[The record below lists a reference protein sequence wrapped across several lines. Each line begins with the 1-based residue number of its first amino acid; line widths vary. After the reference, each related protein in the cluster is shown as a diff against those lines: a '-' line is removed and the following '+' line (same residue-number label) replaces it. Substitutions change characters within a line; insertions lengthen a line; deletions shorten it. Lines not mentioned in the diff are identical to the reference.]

1 MTDIDFEEIDRAVAS
16 AKEQQGIIP
25 PSADAST
32 EQPAQPA
39 TTPSAHQ
46 VVQRSRGRVM
56 DIIHPSAARSSAN
69 RLSINPAPRPGVES
83 AEQQANTSTSNS
95 APESPFIPD
104 AKIEKRPLGG
114 FSKPEDSDDKSQVQT
129 SVVTEEATTQAEVEP
144 EVESVNSSSEML
156 NSSLPEELHPDLIN
170 LDSLGAEP
178 VATEQESAPQPTA
191 EPLSVTAR
199 VDTNKSTEPVSIYDT
214 DTYHKP
220 LAHPQKKSSGVL
232 TTLWIVLFIVIGVG
246 VGAAVYFFVLPNL

>member
-32 EQPAQPA
+32 EQPSQPA

-69 RLSINPAPRPGVES
+69 RLSINPAPRLGVES
-83 AEQQANTSTSNS
+83 AEQANNPASNS

-114 FSKPEDSDDKSQVQT
+114 FSKPEGSDDKPQT
-129 SVVTEEATTQAEVEP
+129 EASVVTEEATTQAEVEP

-156 NSSLPEELHPDLIN
+156 NAPLPEELHPDLIN

-178 VATEQESAPQPTA
+178 VASEQESAPQPTA

-199 VDTNKSTEPVSIYDT
+199 VDTNKSAEPVSIYDT

-232 TTLWIVLFIVIGVG
+232 TTLWIVLFIAIGVG